1 MVSCSKVSETLQ
13 QQVVQTKVNSSHS
26 KKSWSFQ
33 IWDFENIASLQ
44 CHKLI
49 QVPPKG
55 WSSTKTNAQE
65 DKIIQR
71 ISVSS
76 WFNTAAGIARQFG
89 AEQGKDLSWHIV
101 TRCWTESP
109 LLSSAERIK
118 RPLANW
124 SKVHFSD
131 ERFIYLDPMGN
142 IMFKYVKQSVKGG
155 GGSVDG
161 LGNALCSWGWDSNT
175 DTRQSECRC
184 LSEPPAATCS
194 SFPAFITQSAS

>member
-55 WSSTKTNAQE
+55 WASTKTNAQE

-76 WFNTAAGIARQFG
+76 WFNIAAGIARQFG

-101 TRCWTESP
+101 SRRWTESP
-109 LLSSAERIK
+109 LPLISRKNQKAACKLVQSSLQWWK
-118 RPLANW
+118 HG
-124 SKVHFSD
+124 S
-131 ERFIYLDPMGN
+131 FIWIRWETL
-142 IMFKYVKQSVKGG
+142 
-155 GGSVDG
+155 
-161 LGNALCSWGWDSNT
+161 
-175 DTRQSECRC
+175 C
-184 LSEPPAATCS
+184 LST
-194 SFPAFITQSAS
+194 